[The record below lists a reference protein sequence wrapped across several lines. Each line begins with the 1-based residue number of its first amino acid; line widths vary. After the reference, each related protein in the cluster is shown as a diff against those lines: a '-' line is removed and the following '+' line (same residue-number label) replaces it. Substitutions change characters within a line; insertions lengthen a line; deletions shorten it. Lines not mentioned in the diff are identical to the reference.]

1 MKESEFYGW
10 ALPQL
15 INSNIT
21 VKFLNK
27 PKHLNCGGW
36 FAEDKKEL
44 VVCTKHEDAFSIFI
58 HEFCHFL
65 QFRDD
70 PQAWSLCTGTDTFF
84 AWLQGKDFSKE
95 EVAEATHQAQA
106 LEHDCETKA
115 LKLIKQLNIDI
126 DVGKYTQKANAY
138 LFSYLITKKL
148 RLWPNTKN
156 SIYESEISEY
166 FDPKLVSL
174 EQLKYLKNIPRPAV
188 TAWKAKCYNLDSVL
202 KKV

>member
-15 INSNIT
+15 IDSSIT

-44 VVCTKHEDAFSIFI
+44 VVCTKHADAFSIFI

-70 PQAWSLCTGTDTFF
+70 PQAWALCAGTDTFF

-95 EVAEATHQAQA
+95 EIAKATQQAQA

-115 LKLIKQLNIDI
+115 LKLIKQLDLDIDI
-126 DVGKYTQKANAY
+126 ISYTQKANAY

-148 RLWPNTKN
+148 RLWPNTKK
-156 SIYESEISEY
+156 SIYESEIAEH
-166 FDPKLVSL
+166 FDTKLVSL
-174 EQLKYLKNIPRPAV
+174 EQLKYLKNIPKGGLA
-188 TAWKAKCYNLDSVL
+188 AWEARCYNLDL
-202 KKV
+202 PQKKV